1 MLSRV
6 AESVYWIAR
15 YIERAE
21 NVARC
26 VDVSL
31 QVALDAPGGM
41 GGQWRSLVAAT
52 GDAERFSER
61 YGALDA
67 GTVEDSSASDTA
79 ARDAILHFLTFD
91 TTSPNSIL
99 SCVTKAREN
108 ARQVRGVLAMEAWEH
123 LNRFYHMLVSPDAR
137 RRAVESPHDFY
148 SSIRS
153 ASYLFEGI
161 LESTL
166 SRGEEWNFL
175 RIGRYLE
182 RADQTSRILDVKY
195 FILLPDP
202 SQVGS
207 VVDDLLWTALL
218 HSVSG
223 HEMFRRRH
231 GRILPEKVVD
241 FLVLDREF
249 PRAVLFCL
257 LQAEES
263 LLAISGTPMGSFRN
277 TAEKRLSMLR
287 SNLAYS
293 SVQDIIARGLHEY
306 LDELQTGLNGVGM
319 GIFESFF
326 ALDGPTGFAQG
337 QQQ

>member
-6 AESVYWIAR
+6 AESAYWIAR

-26 VDVSL
+26 IDVSL
-31 QVALDAPGGM
+31 QVALDAPGGV
-41 GGQWRSLVAAT
+41 GAQWRARVAGAGVESVVGGGH
-52 GDAERFSER
+52 GDALERA
-61 YGALDA
+61 GVTDA
-67 GTVEDSSASDTA
+67 MV
-79 ARDAILHFLTFD
+79 RDAVLHFLTFD
-91 TTSPNSIL
+91 EASPNSIL

-108 ARQVRGVLAMEAWEH
+108 ARQVRGALAIETWEH
-123 LNRFYHMLVSPDAR
+123 LNRFYHMLASPEAR

-148 SSIRS
+148 SEVRS

-161 LESTL
+161 VESTL
-166 SRGEEWNFL
+166 SRGEVWNFL
-175 RIGRYLE
+175 RLGRYLE

-202 SQVGS
+202 GDVGT

-231 GRILPEKVVD
+231 GRIIPEKVVD

-257 LQAEES
+257 LRAEEA
-263 LLAISGTPMGSFRN
+263 LLAISGTPMGTFRN
-277 TAEKRLSMLR
+277 GAEKRLSRLR
-287 SNLAYS
+287 AGLAYS
-293 SVQDIIARGLHEY
+293 TVEDIIARGLHEY
-306 LDELQTGLNGVGM
+306 LDELQTGLNEAGDAV
-319 GIFESFF
+319 FKTFF
-326 ALDGPTGFAQG
+326 AHDAPAQAEA
-337 QQQ
+337 QQEQ

>member
-41 GGQWRSLVAAT
+41 GGQWHSLVAAT
-52 GDAERFSER
+52 GDAARFAER
-61 YGALDA
+61 YGEE
-67 GTVEDSSASDTA
+67 GTGSDLLSTDVA
-79 ARDAILHFLTFD
+79 ARDAVLHFLTFD

-175 RIGRYLE
+175 RLGRYLE

-202 SQVGS
+202 GQVGS

-263 LLAISGTPMGSFRN
+263 LLSISGTPMGSFRN
-277 TAEKRLSMLR
+277 TAEKRLSRLR
-287 SNLAYS
+287 STLAYS
-293 SVQDIIARGLHEY
+293 TVEDIIGRGLHEY

-326 ALDGPTGFAQG
+326 ALDGPTGNQQG

>member
-41 GGQWRSLVAAT
+41 GAQWRPLVAAA
-52 GDAERFSER
+52 GDETLFAER
-61 YGALDA
+61 YADLVD
-67 GTVEDSSASDTA
+67 SDTA
-79 ARDAILHFLTFD
+79 LRDATLHFLTFD

-99 SCVTKAREN
+99 SCVSKAREN
-108 ARQVRGVLAMEAWEH
+108 ARQVRGVLALEAWEH
-123 LNRFYHMLVSPDAR
+123 LNRFYHMLTSPDAR
-137 RRAVESPHDFY
+137 RRASESPHDFY
-148 SSIRS
+148 SSVRQ
-153 ASYLFEGI
+153 ASYLFDGI
-161 LESTL
+161 LDMTL

-175 RIGRYLE
+175 KLGRYLE

-195 FILLPDP
+195 FILLPDTAD
-202 SQVGS
+202 VGS

-231 GRILPEKVVD
+231 GRILPDKVAD

-257 LQAEES
+257 LRAEEA
-263 LLAISGTPMGSFRN
+263 LLAISGTPLGSFRN
-277 TAEKRLSMLR
+277 SAEKRLSRLR
-287 SNLAYS
+287 SSLAYS
-293 SVQDIIARGLHEY
+293 TVEDIIARGLHEY
-306 LDELQTGLNGVGM
+306 LDELQTGLNGVGE
-319 GIFESFF
+319 GIFQSFF
-326 ALDGPTGFAQG
+326 ALDAPAAAQEWG
-337 QQQ
+337 SQQ